1 MIFWIIYL
9 LIGLL
14 IVSIVDYSIIKHEPD
29 NMLSNS
35 QRFIM
40 ALIWPISVI
49 IFIYFIIKR
58 E

>member
-1 MIFWIIYL
+1 MTFWITYL

-14 IVSIVDYSIIKHEPD
+14 IVLIVDYSMARYEPD
-29 NMLSNS
+29 NILSNS

-40 ALIWPISVI
+40 ALIWPISII
-49 IFIYFIIKR
+49 IFIYFIIKG